1 MYHMA
6 GFCRKFAYIMAFLLS
21 FQLSAAFAGNLIRDT
36 EIELVLQDSVLEMAR
51 KAGFPDG
58 IKIRVILDPS
68 YNAFVVGG
76 QTVFIHSG
84 LLLTARSAEEI
95 LGVIAHEIGHL
106 AAGHAPLREEA
117 IKDASLATALTALAA
132 AAVAASGS
140 ADAALGVAIGGSD
153 RAQRRYLALSR
164 KDESVA
170 DEWALSLLD
179 SVNISSHG
187 LTDFMRRQASQRLLP
202 ESRQSEYYTTHPG
215 AKERLSTFTD
225 HTSQTAGENRRLSE
239 PEIQRLARIV
249 LKLAAYIQPPGRARN
264 TLHRLD
270 WTRSSSDPSKVEPEQ
285 ISLRYAEA
293 IGLFRRGE
301 LDAADK
307 VITDMVNT
315 SPDDPWLQEFAGDI
329 DMSAAR
335 PEQAAVH
342 YRTALSLRP
351 DSPQISLNLGR
362 ALIAMNDHSV
372 LSEAIAALQS
382 ANEGEPNWGF
392 VKRQLAIAYGKN
404 GQVAEADL
412 TLAEEALLA
421 GDKQRAAQMAN
432 LTLADEEAAP
442 HIRSRARDI
451 LFQLNVQPAEK

>member
-1 MYHMA
+1 MA
-6 GFCRKFAYIMAFLLS
+6 AFCRKFAYIMAFLLS
-21 FQLSAAFAGNLIRDT
+21 FQLSAAFASGLIRDT
-36 EIELVLQDSVLEMAR
+36 EIEQVLQDSVLHMA
-51 KAGFPDG
+51 KQAGFPEG

-117 IKDASLATALTALAA
+117 LKEASLATALTAIAA
-132 AAVAASGS
+132 ATVAASGS

-153 RAQRRYLALSR
+153 RAKRRYLAVSR

-179 SVNISSHG
+179 SAGISSHG
-187 LTDFMRRQASQRLLP
+187 LTDFMRRQASQRILP

-215 AKERLSTFTD
+215 AKERLATFTD
-225 HTSQTAGENRRLSE
+225 HTSQIATQNRQLSAADL
-239 PEIQRLARIV
+239 QRLARIV
-249 LKLAAYIQPPGRARN
+249 LKLAAYTQPPSRTRN
-264 TLHRLD
+264 TPFRID
-270 WTRSSSDPSKVEPEQ
+270 WTRSSSDPAKIVPDET
-285 ISLRYAEA
+285 SLRYAEA
-293 IGLFRRGE
+293 IALFRRGE
-301 LDAADK
+301 LAAADK
-307 VITDMVNT
+307 LITDSLAV
-315 SPDDPWLQEFAGDI
+315 SPDDPWLEEFAGDV

-335 PEQAAVH
+335 PEQAAAH
-342 YRTALSLRP
+342 YRAALSMRP
-351 DSPQISLNLGR
+351 DSPQISLSLGR
-362 ALIAMNDHSV
+362 ALIASNNRTY
-372 LSEAIAALQS
+372 LPEAIEALQS

-392 VKRQLAIAYGKN
+392 VKRQLAIAYGRN

-421 GDKQRAAQMAN
+421 GDKPRAAQMAN
-432 LTLADEEAAP
+432 RTLAEETAAP

>member
-1 MYHMA
+1 MA
-6 GFCRKFAYIMAFLLS
+6 AFCRKFAYIMAFLLS
-21 FQLSAAFAGNLIRDT
+21 FQIMPAFSGNLIRDS
-36 EIELVLQDSVLEMAR
+36 EIELVLQDSVLNMAR
-51 KAGFPDG
+51 EAGFPEG
-58 IKIRVILDPS
+58 IKIRIIIDPA

-76 QTVFIHSG
+76 ETVFIHSG

-117 IKDASLATALTALAA
+117 AREASLATALTAIAA

-153 RAQRRYLALSR
+153 RAKRRYLSLSR

-179 SVNISSHG
+179 SAGISSHG
-187 LTDFMRRQASQRLLP
+187 LTDFMRRQASQRILP

-225 HTSQTAGENRRLSE
+225 HTNQTANENRRLSDAD
-239 PEIQRLARIV
+239 IQRLARIV
-249 LKLAAYIQPPGRARN
+249 LKLAAYIQPPGRARS
-264 TLHRLD
+264 TPFRLD
-270 WTRSSSDPSKVEPEQ
+270 WTRASSDPSKVAPANT
-285 ISLRYAEA
+285 SLLYAEA
-293 IGLFRRGE
+293 IALFRRGDIE
-301 LDAADK
+301 ASDK
-307 VITDMVNT
+307 VMTDLLT
-315 SPDDPWLQEFAGDI
+315 RSSDDAWLQEFAGDL

-335 PEQAAVH
+335 PDRAAVH
-342 YRTALSLRP
+342 YRQALSLQP
-351 DSPQISLNLGR
+351 DSPQISLSLGR
-362 ALIAMNDHSV
+362 ALIAINDNAY
-372 LSEAIAALQS
+372 LPEAIQALKS

-392 VKRQLAIAYGKN
+392 VKRQLAIAYGRN

-421 GDKQRAAQMAN
+421 GDKPRAAQMAN
-432 LTLADEEAAP
+432 RALADETAAP

-451 LFQLNVQPAEK
+451 LFQLNVEPTKK